1 MTRIGRPRLELK
13 VQHEVK
19 ELKAAYRTSTD
30 AVERRR
36 IQAVWLLAEG
46 KSRDEV
52 RSVTA
57 YAVSSLV
64 MIIERYN
71 KAGLEGLEDKRHNNP
86 GLTPLLSEAEQR
98 ALYEA
103 LQKPPEEG
111 GLWSGKKVAT
121 WVAEHTGKAFHVQR
135 SYEYLERLGFSLQH
149 PRPRHRQADGAAQ
162 EDFKKTFLPSA

>member
-1 MTRIGRPRLELK
+1 MARTGRPELELK

-19 ELKAAYRTSTD
+19 ELKAAYRSSTD

-46 KSRDEV
+46 KSRNEV
-52 RSVTA
+52 RAVTA
-57 YAVSSLV
+57 YAHSALVS
-64 MIIERYN
+64 IIHRYN
-71 KAGLEGLEDKRHNNP
+71 KAGLGGLKDERHDNP
-86 GLTPLLSEAEQR
+86 GLAPLLNEAEQK

-111 GLWSGKKVAT
+111 GVWSGKKVAT
-121 WVAEHTGKAFHVQR
+121 WVTEHTGKAFHVQR

-149 PRPRHRQADGAAQ
+149 PRPRHRQADSTAQ
-162 EDFKKTFLPSA
+162 EDFKKTFLLSE